1 MNYKTTSNRV
11 LIEREP
17 SETKTSSG
25 LIVPKLE
32 KESNYY
38 GYVVQVGPGR
48 VTRKDVLIEMSVQV
62 GDKVLFDP
70 NGALPVN
77 VNGKEFLIIKEDD
90 IVSVVDPEV
99 GRGVL

>member
-1 MNYKTTSNRV
+1 MEYRTTGNRV

-17 SETKTSSG
+17 TETKTSFG
-25 LIVPKLE
+25 IVVPVFGAE
-32 KESNYY
+32 TNYY
-38 GYVVQVGPGR
+38 GYVVQTGPGR

-70 NGALPVN
+70 NGALPVT

-90 IVSVVDPEV
+90 IVSIVDATTN
-99 GRGVL
+99 RGIL